1 MFVYN
6 SGSQPGVR
14 KEFTGGTQKLK
25 SNSKVPDLDRILFRG
40 MRGTQRGTI
49 LILGYASTKR
59 LKTPGL

>member
-14 KEFTGGTQKLK
+14 REFTGGTQKLK

-40 MRGTQRGTI
+40 MQRGVHRGVQF
-49 LILGYASTKR
+49 LFWGMQVPK
-59 LKTPGL
+59 G